1 MFLLW
6 FTSMNKDVEF
16 ITFDSSFT
24 SQNLSHSLKRNRL
37 TTKGFGFWIPFY
49 LALAYYSCF
58 LTLKF
63 KSWSLYRMTLS
74 ITNRILVLAS
84 SKRCPTV
91 VACCFLTNV
100 NHLIL
105 WTPANPA
112 FVWLNLIIILFA
124 FVIII
129 LFSLFFLCD
138 LCFVTL
144 WCRCCAAAAEKKKK
158 TKINIWIFEC
168 QRNAHCICLS
178 VCRL

>member
-16 ITFDSSFT
+16 ITFDYSFT
-24 SQNLSHSLKRNRL
+24 SSNLSHSLKRNRL
-37 TTKGFGFWIPFY
+37 TTKGFGFWIHFY
-49 LALAYYSCF
+49 LALAYYRCF
-58 LTLKF
+58 LTIKF

-129 LFSLFFLCD
+129 LFSLFFYVIYVLWRCD
-138 LCFVTL
+138 
-144 WCRCCAAAAEKKKK
+144 AAAALLLPKKKK
-158 TKINIWIFEC
+158 TIINIWIFEC

>member
-37 TTKGFGFWIPFY
+37 TTKGFGFWIHFY
-49 LALAYYSCF
+49 LALAYRCF

-129 LFSLFFLCD
+129 LFSLFFFMWFMFCD
-138 LCFVTL
+138 VVMPLL
-144 WCRCCAAAAEKKKK
+144 RCCCPKKKKK

>member
-16 ITFDSSFT
+16 ITFDYSFT
-24 SQNLSHSLKRNRL
+24 SSNLSHSLKRNRL
-37 TTKGFGFWIPFY
+37 TTKGFGFWIHFY
-49 LALAYYSCF
+49 LALAYYRCF
-58 LTLKF
+58 LTIMF

-129 LFSLFFLCD
+129 LFSLFFFMWFMFCD
-138 LCFVTL
+138 VVMPLL
-144 WCRCCAAAAEKKKK
+144 RCCCPKKKK
-158 TKINIWIFEC
+158 
-168 QRNAHCICLS
+168 
-178 VCRL
+178 